1 MKFDIVTIFP
11 DFFESVFSFG
21 VISRAVENK
30 AVEINVHDLRTYS
43 PSKHGKT
50 DDTPYGGGSG
60 MLMTPGPIGNAISS
74 IREKGLRST
83 VILTTPKGEEF
94 NDRKAQELC
103 DFEQLIILC
112 GRYEGVDDRVNEL
125 HVDMKISTGKYINSG
140 GEYACSLI
148 VDAVSRYLPGVLG
161 NTESLASESLKDG
174 LLEYP
179 QYTKPRT
186 YRGKKVPE
194 VLISGDHEKIRKW
207 RRRES
212 IKSTFIQNPSF
223 LDDAQLSKD
232 EDAFLKEL
240 KAESPPGFRVY
251 IALVHY
257 PAYNSRLEVVS
268 TAFKSID
275 AHDISRDATT
285 YGVRKFYLINPV
297 EEQRRLAGRL
307 VDHWIE
313 GEGKNFNETK
323 SKAFGII
330 SIISTIEEAIG
341 QIEEI
346 EGKKPKIV
354 VTDARFSDDMM
365 GYRTLRERI
374 FENEDPFL
382 ILFGTGSGLTLETI
396 KAADYVLRPI
406 SGYSEFN
413 HLSVRSAAAI
423 VLDRLLSCGA

>member
-11 DFFESVFSFG
+11 GFFDSVFSFG
-21 VISRAVENK
+21 VISRAAENG
-30 AVEINVHDLRTYS
+30 ALEINVHDLRSYS
-43 PSKHGKT
+43 GEKHGKT

-60 MLMTPGPIGNAISS
+60 MLMTPEPIGNAVGR
-74 IREKGLRST
+74 IREEGLRSA

-94 NDRKAQELC
+94 DDRKARELSG
-103 DFEQLIILC
+103 FEQLIIIC
-112 GRYEGVDDRVNEL
+112 GRYEGVDDRVGEL

-161 NTESLASESLKDG
+161 NAESLASESLTNG

-186 YRGKKVPE
+186 YGGKKVPD
-194 VLISGDHEKIRKW
+194 VLLSGDHGKIRKW

-212 IKSTFIQNPSF
+212 IKSTFIQNPAC
-223 LDDAQLSKD
+223 LDDARLSGE

-240 KAESPPGFRVY
+240 KTGASPDFRVY

-257 PAYNSRLEVVS
+257 PAYNSRLEVVP
-268 TAFKSID
+268 TAFKSMD

-285 YGVRKFYLINPV
+285 YGVRKFYLVNPV

-307 VDHWIE
+307 VDHWVE

-330 SIISTIEEAIG
+330 SIMSTIEEAVG

-354 VTDARFSDDMM
+354 ATDARFSDDMT
-365 GYRTLRERI
+365 GYRALREKI
-374 FENEDPFL
+374 FENTEPFL
-382 ILFGTGSGLTLETI
+382 ILFGTGWGLTLETV
-396 KAADYVLRPI
+396 KAADYVLKPI
-406 SGYSEFN
+406 SGYTGFN

>member
-11 DFFESVFSFG
+11 GFFDSVFSFG
-21 VISRAVENK
+21 VISRAVENN

-43 PSKHGKT
+43 AEKHGKT

-60 MLMTPGPIGNAISS
+60 MLMTPGPIGNAIGR
-74 IREKGLRST
+74 IREKGLRSA

-94 NDRKAQELC
+94 DDRKAQELC
-103 DFEQLIILC
+103 GFEQLIILC
-112 GRYEGVDDRVNEL
+112 GRYEGVDDRVSEL
-125 HVDMKISTGKYINSG
+125 YVDMKISTGKYINSG

-161 NTESLASESLKDG
+161 NTESLSSESLTNG

-194 VLISGDHEKIRKW
+194 LLLSGDHEKIRKW
-207 RRRES
+207 RRQES
-212 IKSTFIQNPSF
+212 IKSTFIHNPAS
-223 LDDAQLSKD
+223 LDDAQLSKE

-240 KAESPPGFRVY
+240 KVGNSPDFRVY

-257 PAYNSRLEVVS
+257 PAYNNRLEVIS

-285 YGVRKFYLINPV
+285 YGVKKFYLINPV

-313 GEGKNFNETK
+313 GEGRSFNETK

-330 SIISTIEEAIG
+330 TIMSTIEEAVE

-354 VTDARFSDDMM
+354 VTDARFSDDMI
-365 GYRTLRERI
+365 GYRVLREKI
-374 FENEDPFL
+374 FENTEPFL
-382 ILFGTGSGLTLETI
+382 ILFGTGWGLTLETI
-396 KAADYVLRPI
+396 KAADYVLKPI

>member
-11 DFFESVFSFG
+11 GFFDSVFSFG
-21 VISRAVENK
+21 VISRAAENG
-30 AVEINVHDLRTYS
+30 VLEINVHDLRSYS
-43 PSKHGKT
+43 GEKHGKT

-60 MLMTPGPIGNAISS
+60 MLMTPEPIGNAVGR
-74 IREKGLRST
+74 IRERGLRSA

-94 NDRKAQELC
+94 DDRKARELSG
-103 DFEQLIILC
+103 FEQLIIIC
-112 GRYEGVDDRVNEL
+112 GRYEGVDDRVGEL

-161 NTESLASESLKDG
+161 NTESLASESLTNG

-186 YRGKKVPE
+186 YGGKKVPD
-194 VLISGDHEKIRKW
+194 VLLSGDHEKIRKW

-212 IKSTFIQNPSF
+212 IKSTFIQNPAC
-223 LDDAQLSKD
+223 LDDARLSGE
-232 EDAFLKEL
+232 EDAFLKDL
-240 KAESPPGFRVY
+240 KTGASPDFRVY

-257 PAYNSRLEVVS
+257 PAYNSRLEVVP
-268 TAFKSID
+268 TAFKSMD

-285 YGVRKFYLINPV
+285 YGVRKFYLVNPV

-330 SIISTIEEAIG
+330 SIMSTVEEAVG

-354 VTDARFSDDMM
+354 ATDARFSDDMT
-365 GYRTLRERI
+365 GYRALREKI
-374 FENEDPFL
+374 FENTEPFL
-382 ILFGTGSGLTLETI
+382 ILFGTGWGLTLETV
-396 KAADYVLRPI
+396 KAADYVLKPI
-406 SGYSEFN
+406 SGYTGFN

>member
-30 AVEINVHDLRTYS
+30 TVKINVHDLRTYS
-43 PSKHGKT
+43 PAKHGKT

-60 MLMTPGPIGNAISS
+60 MLMTPGPIGKAINS
-74 IREKGLRST
+74 IREKGLRSA

-94 NDRKAQELC
+94 SDRKAQELC
-103 DFEQLIILC
+103 GFEQLIILC

-125 HVDMKISTGKYINSG
+125 YVDMKISTGKYINSG

-212 IKSTFIQNPSF
+212 IKSTFIQNPAS

-240 KAESPPGFRVY
+240 KTESSPGFKVY

-323 SKAFGII
+323 SRAFGIV
-330 SIISTIEEAIG
+330 SILSTIEEAIG

-354 VTDARFSDDMM
+354 ATDARFSDDMT
-365 GYRTLRERI
+365 GYRTLREKI
-374 FENEDPFL
+374 FENEEPFL

>member
-11 DFFESVFSFG
+11 GFFDSVFSFG
-21 VISRAVENK
+21 VISRAAENG
-30 AVEINVHDLRTYS
+30 ALEINVHDLRSYS
-43 PSKHGKT
+43 GEKHGKT

-60 MLMTPGPIGNAISS
+60 MLMTPEPIGNAVGR
-74 IREKGLRST
+74 IRERGLRSA

-94 NDRKAQELC
+94 DDRKARELSG
-103 DFEQLIILC
+103 FEQLIIIC
-112 GRYEGVDDRVNEL
+112 GRYEGVDDRVSEL

-161 NTESLASESLKDG
+161 NAESLASESLTNG

-186 YRGKKVPE
+186 YGGKKVPD
-194 VLISGDHEKIRKW
+194 VLLSGDHEKIRKW

-212 IKSTFIQNPSF
+212 IKSTFIQNPAC
-223 LDDAQLSKD
+223 LDDARLSGE

-240 KAESPPGFRVY
+240 KTGASPDFRVY

-257 PAYNSRLEVVS
+257 PAYNSRLEVVP
-268 TAFKSID
+268 TAFKSMD

-285 YGVRKFYLINPV
+285 YGVRKFYLVNPV

-330 SIISTIEEAIG
+330 SIMSTVEEAVG

-354 VTDARFSDDMM
+354 ATDARFSDDMT
-365 GYRTLRERI
+365 GYRALREKI
-374 FENEDPFL
+374 FENTEPFL
-382 ILFGTGSGLTLETI
+382 ILFGTGWGLTLETV
-396 KAADYVLRPI
+396 KAADYVLKPI
-406 SGYSEFN
+406 SGYTGFN

>member
-30 AVEINVHDLRTYS
+30 TVEINVHDLRTYS
-43 PSKHGKT
+43 PAKHGKT

-60 MLMTPGPIGNAISS
+60 MLMTPGPIGNAINS
-74 IREKGLRST
+74 IREKGLRSA

-103 DFEQLIILC
+103 GFEQLIILC
-112 GRYEGVDDRVNEL
+112 GRYEGIDDRVNEL
-125 HVDMKISTGKYINSG
+125 YVDMKISTGKYINSG
-140 GEYACSLI
+140 GEYACSLV

-212 IKSTFIQNPSF
+212 IKSTFIQNPSS

-240 KAESPPGFRVY
+240 KTESPPGFKVY

-307 VDHWIE
+307 VDHWVE

-341 QIEEI
+341 QIEKI

-354 VTDARFSDDMM
+354 ATDARFSDDMT
-365 GYRTLRERI
+365 GYRTLREKI
-374 FENEDPFL
+374 FENEEPFL

>member
-11 DFFESVFSFG
+11 GFFDSVFSFG
-21 VISRAVENK
+21 VISRAVESK

-43 PSKHGKT
+43 ADKHGKT

-60 MLMTPGPIGNAISS
+60 MLMTPEPIGNAIGS
-74 IREKGLRST
+74 IREKGLRSA

-94 NDRKAQELC
+94 DDRKAQELC
-103 DFEQLIILC
+103 GFEQLIILC
-112 GRYEGVDDRVNEL
+112 GRYEGVDDRVSEL
-125 HVDMKISTGKYINSG
+125 YVDMKISTGKYINSG

-161 NTESLASESLKDG
+161 NTESLASESLTNG
-174 LLEYP
+174 LLQYP

-186 YRGKKVPE
+186 YKGKKVPE
-194 VLISGDHEKIRKW
+194 LLLSGDHEKIRKW
-207 RRRES
+207 RRQES
-212 IKSTFIQNPSF
+212 IKSTFTHNPAS
-223 LDDAQLSKD
+223 LDDAQLSKE

-240 KAESPPGFRVY
+240 KTGNSPDFRVY

-285 YGVRKFYLINPV
+285 YGVKKFYLINPV
-297 EEQRRLAGRL
+297 EEQRHLAGRL

-313 GEGKNFNETK
+313 GEGRNFNETK

-330 SIISTIEEAIG
+330 SIMSTIEEAVE

-354 VTDARFSDDMM
+354 VTDARFSDDMT
-365 GYRTLRERI
+365 GYRALREKI
-374 FENEDPFL
+374 FENTEPFL
-382 ILFGTGSGLTLETI
+382 ILFGTGWGLTLETI
-396 KAADYVLRPI
+396 KAADYVLKPI

-413 HLSVRSAAAI
+413 HLSVRSAAAV

>member
-11 DFFESVFSFG
+11 GFFDSVFSSG
-21 VISRAVENK
+21 VISRAVEK
-30 AVEINVHDLRTYS
+30 KTVEINVHDLRAYS
-43 PSKHGKT
+43 AEKHGKT

-60 MLMTPGPIGNAISS
+60 MLMTPEPIGNAIGR
-74 IREKGLRST
+74 IREKGLRSA

-94 NDRKAQELC
+94 DDRKAQELC
-103 DFEQLIILC
+103 GFEQLIILC
-112 GRYEGVDDRVNEL
+112 GRYEGVDDRVSEL
-125 HVDMKISTGKYINSG
+125 YVDMKISTGKYINSG

-161 NTESLASESLKDG
+161 NTESLASESLTNG

-186 YRGKKVPE
+186 YKGKKVPE
-194 VLISGDHEKIRKW
+194 VLLSGDHEKIRRW

-212 IKSTFIQNPSF
+212 IKSTFMQNPAC
-223 LDDAQLSKD
+223 LDDAQISEE
-232 EDAFLKEL
+232 EDAFLKKL
-240 KAESPPGFRVY
+240 KAEDSPGFRVY

-285 YGVRKFYLINPV
+285 YGVKKFYLINPV

-313 GEGKNFNETK
+313 GEGRNFNETK

-330 SIISTIEEAIG
+330 TIMSTIEEAVE
-341 QIEEI
+341 QIEKI
-346 EGKKPKIV
+346 EGEKPKIV
-354 VTDARFSDDMM
+354 VTDARFSDDMT
-365 GYRTLRERI
+365 GYRALRERI
-374 FENEDPFL
+374 FENTEPFL
-382 ILFGTGSGLTLETI
+382 ILFGTGWGLTLETI
-396 KAADYVLRPI
+396 KAADYVLKPI
-406 SGYSEFN
+406 NGYSEFN

>member
-11 DFFESVFSFG
+11 GFFDSVFSFG

-43 PSKHGKT
+43 AEKHGKT

-60 MLMTPGPIGNAISS
+60 MLMTPGPIGDAIGR
-74 IREKGLRST
+74 IRKKGLRSA

-94 NDRKAQELC
+94 DDRKAQELC
-103 DFEQLIILC
+103 GFEQLIILC
-112 GRYEGVDDRVNEL
+112 GRYEGVDDRVSEL
-125 HVDMKISTGKYINSG
+125 YVDMKISTGKYINSG

-161 NTESLASESLKDG
+161 NTESLSSESLTNG

-194 VLISGDHEKIRKW
+194 LLLSGDHEKIRKW
-207 RRRES
+207 RRQES
-212 IKSTFIQNPSF
+212 IKSTFTHNPAS
-223 LDDAQLSKD
+223 LDDAQLSKE

-240 KAESPPGFRVY
+240 KVGNSPDFRVY

-257 PAYNSRLEVVS
+257 PAYNNRLEVVS

-285 YGVRKFYLINPV
+285 YGVKKFYLINPV

-313 GEGKNFNETK
+313 GEGRNFNETK

-330 SIISTIEEAIG
+330 TIMNTIEETVE

-346 EGKKPKIV
+346 EGEKPKIV
-354 VTDARFSDDMM
+354 VTDARFSDDMT
-365 GYRTLRERI
+365 GYRVLREKI
-374 FENEDPFL
+374 FENTEPFL
-382 ILFGTGSGLTLETI
+382 ILFGTGWGLTLETI
-396 KAADYVLRPI
+396 KAADYVLKPI

>member
-11 DFFESVFSFG
+11 GFFDTTLSFG
-21 VISRAVENK
+21 VISRAIENK
-30 AVEINVHDLRTYS
+30 TVEINVHNLRDYS
-43 PSKHGKT
+43 PAKHGKT

-74 IREKGLRST
+74 IREEGLRSA

-94 NDRKAQELC
+94 DDRKAQELC
-103 DFEQLIILC
+103 GFEQLIILC
-112 GRYEGVDDRVNEL
+112 GRYEGIDDRVNEL
-125 HVDMKISTGKYINSG
+125 YVDMKISTGKYINSG

-148 VDAVSRYLPGVLG
+148 VDAISRYLPGVLG
-161 NTESLASESLKDG
+161 NTESLDSESLKNG

-186 YRGKKVPE
+186 YRGNKVPE
-194 VLISGDHEKIRKW
+194 VLLSGDHEKIRKW
-207 RRRES
+207 RRQES
-212 IKSTFIQNPSF
+212 IKSTFIQKPAS
-223 LDDAQLSKD
+223 LDDAQLSKE
-232 EDAFLKEL
+232 EDLFLKEL
-240 KAESPPGFRVY
+240 KTETPQGFKVY

-257 PAYNSRLEVVS
+257 PAYNSRLEVVP

-285 YGVRKFYLINPV
+285 YGVRKFYMVNPV
-297 EEQRRLAGRL
+297 EEQRRLAGKL

-323 SKAFGII
+323 SRAFGII
-330 SIISTIEEAIG
+330 SIISTIEEAVG

-346 EGKKPKIV
+346 EGKKPKV
-354 VTDARFSDDMM
+354 VATDARFSDDAT
-365 GYRTLRERI
+365 GYRVLREEI
-374 FENEDPFL
+374 FKNEEPFL

-396 KAADYVLRPI
+396 DAADYVLKPI

>member
-21 VISRAVENK
+21 VISRAIENK
-30 AVEINVHDLRTYS
+30 TVEINVHDLRTYS
-43 PSKHGKT
+43 PAKHGKT

-60 MLMTPGPIGNAISS
+60 MLMTPGPIGNAIDS
-74 IREKGLRST
+74 IREKGLRSA

-103 DFEQLIILC
+103 GFEQLIILC

-125 HVDMKISTGKYINSG
+125 YVDMKISTGKYINSG

-212 IKSTFIQNPSF
+212 IKSTFIQNPVSF
-223 LDDAQLSKD
+223 DDAQLSKD

-240 KAESPPGFRVY
+240 KAESSTGFKVY

-257 PAYNSRLEVVS
+257 PVYNSHLEVVS

-323 SKAFGII
+323 SKAFGVI

-354 VTDARFSDDMM
+354 ATDARFSDDMT
-365 GYRTLRERI
+365 GYRTLREKI
-374 FENEDPFL
+374 FENEEPFL

-396 KAADYVLRPI
+396 KTADYVLRPI

>member
-30 AVEINVHDLRTYS
+30 TVEINVHDLRTYS
-43 PSKHGKT
+43 PAKHGKT

-60 MLMTPGPIGNAISS
+60 MLMTPGPIGNAINS
-74 IREKGLRST
+74 IREEGLRSA

-125 HVDMKISTGKYINSG
+125 YVDMKISTGKYINSG

-186 YRGKKVPE
+186 YRGKRVPE

-212 IKSTFIQNPSF
+212 IKSTFIQNPAS

-240 KAESPPGFRVY
+240 KAESATGFKVY

-257 PAYNSRLEVVS
+257 PVYNSRLEVVS

-285 YGVRKFYLINPV
+285 YGVKKFYLINPV
-297 EEQRRLAGRL
+297 EEQCRLAGRL

-354 VTDARFSDDMM
+354 ATDARFSDDMT
-365 GYRTLRERI
+365 GYRTLREKI
-374 FENEDPFL
+374 FENEEPFL
-382 ILFGTGSGLTLETI
+382 ILFGTGSGLTFETI

-423 VLDRLLSCGA
+423 VLDRLLACGA

>member
-11 DFFESVFSFG
+11 GFFDSVFSFG
-21 VISRAVENK
+21 VISRAVESK
-30 AVEINVHDLRTYS
+30 ALEINVHDLRTYS
-43 PSKHGKT
+43 ADKHGKT

-60 MLMTPGPIGNAISS
+60 MLMTPGPIGNAIGR
-74 IREKGLRST
+74 IREKGVRSA

-94 NDRKAQELC
+94 DDRKAQELC
-103 DFEQLIILC
+103 GFEQLIILC
-112 GRYEGVDDRVNEL
+112 GRYEGVDDRVSEL
-125 HVDMKISTGKYINSG
+125 YVDMKISTGKYINSG

-161 NTESLASESLKDG
+161 NTESLASESLTNG
-174 LLEYP
+174 LLQYP

-186 YRGKKVPE
+186 YKGKKVPE
-194 VLISGDHEKIRKW
+194 LLLSGDHEKIRKW
-207 RRRES
+207 RRQES
-212 IKSTFIQNPSF
+212 IKSTFIHNPDS
-223 LDDAQLSKD
+223 LDDARLSKE

-240 KAESPPGFRVY
+240 KTGDSPGFRVY
-251 IALVHY
+251 VALVHY

-285 YGVRKFYLINPV
+285 YGVKKLYLVNPV

-307 VDHWIE
+307 VDHWTE
-313 GEGKNFNETK
+313 GEGRNFNETK

-330 SIISTIEEAIG
+330 SIMSTVEEAVG

-346 EGKKPKIV
+346 EGEKPKIV
-354 VTDARFSDDMM
+354 VTDARFSDDMT
-365 GYRTLRERI
+365 GYRTLREKI
-374 FENEDPFL
+374 FENTEPFL
-382 ILFGTGSGLTLETI
+382 ILFGTGWGLTLETI
-396 KAADYVLRPI
+396 KAADYVLKPI

-413 HLSVRSAAAI
+413 HLSVRSAAAV

>member
-30 AVEINVHDLRTYS
+30 TVEINVHDLRTYS
-43 PSKHGKT
+43 PAKHGKT

-60 MLMTPGPIGNAISS
+60 MLMTPGPIGTAINS
-74 IREKGLRST
+74 IREKGLRSA

-94 NDRKAQELC
+94 NDRKVQELC
-103 DFEQLIILC
+103 GFEQLIILC

-125 HVDMKISTGKYINSG
+125 YVDMKISTGKYINSG

-212 IKSTFIQNPSF
+212 IKSTFIQNPAS

-240 KAESPPGFRVY
+240 KAESAAGFKVY
-251 IALVHY
+251 IALVHH
-257 PAYNSRLEVVS
+257 PVYNSRLEVVS

-330 SIISTIEEAIG
+330 SVISTIEEAVG

-346 EGKKPKIV
+346 EGEKPKIV
-354 VTDARFSDDMM
+354 ATDARLSDDMT
-365 GYRTLRERI
+365 GYRTLREKI
-374 FENEDPFL
+374 FENEEPFL

>member
-11 DFFESVFSFG
+11 GFFDSVFSFG
-21 VISRAVENK
+21 VISRAVENEV
-30 AVEINVHDLRTYS
+30 VEIKIHDLRSYS
-43 PSKHGKT
+43 GEKHGKT

-60 MLMTPGPIGNAISS
+60 MLMTPGPIGNAVGR
-74 IREKGLRST
+74 IREKGLRSA

-94 NDRKAQELC
+94 DDRKARELC
-103 DFEQLIILC
+103 GFEQLIILC
-112 GRYEGVDDRVNEL
+112 GRYEGTDDRVSEL
-125 HVDMKISTGKYINSG
+125 YVDMKISTGKYINSG

-161 NTESLASESLKDG
+161 NTESLASESLTNG

-186 YRGKKVPE
+186 YGGRKVPD
-194 VLISGDHEKIRKW
+194 VLLSGDHEKIRKW

-212 IKSTFIQNPSF
+212 IKSTFMHNPAC
-223 LDDAQLSKD
+223 LDDAQLSKE

-240 KAESPPGFRVY
+240 KAGSSPDFRVY

-257 PAYNSRLEVVS
+257 PAYNSRLEVVP
-268 TAFKSID
+268 TAFKSMD

-285 YGVRKFYLINPV
+285 YGVRKFYLVNPV
-297 EEQRRLAGRL
+297 DEQRRLAGRL
-307 VDHWIE
+307 VDHWVE
-313 GEGKNFNETK
+313 GEGRNFNETK
-323 SKAFGII
+323 SRAFGII
-330 SIISTIEEAIG
+330 SIMGTVEEVVK

-354 VTDARFSDDMM
+354 ATDARFSDDMT
-365 GYRTLRERI
+365 GYRGLREKI
-374 FENEDPFL
+374 FENTEPFL
-382 ILFGTGSGLTLETI
+382 ILFGTGWGLTLETV
-396 KAADYVLRPI
+396 KAADYVLKPI
-406 SGYSEFN
+406 SGYTGFN

>member
-11 DFFESVFSFG
+11 DFFDSIFSFG

-30 AVEINVHDLRTYS
+30 TVEINVHDLRSYS
-43 PSKHGKT
+43 GAKHGKT

-60 MLMTPGPIGNAISS
+60 MLMTPEPIGTAIGR
-74 IREKGLRST
+74 IREKGLRSA

-94 NDRKAQELC
+94 DDRKAQELC
-103 DFEQLIILC
+103 GFEQLIILC

-125 HVDMKISTGKYINSG
+125 YVDMKISTGKYINSG

-161 NTESLASESLKDG
+161 NTESLASESLKNG

-186 YRGKKVPE
+186 YGGKKVPE
-194 VLISGDHEKIRKW
+194 VLLSGDHGEIRKW

-212 IKSTFIQNPSF
+212 IKSTFIQNPAF
-223 LDDAQLSKD
+223 LDDAQLSGE
-232 EDAFLKEL
+232 EDDFLKEL
-240 KAESPPGFRVY
+240 KAENPPGFKVY

-275 AHDISRDATT
+275 AHDVSRDATT
-285 YGVRKFYLINPV
+285 YGVRKLYLINPV

-307 VDHWIE
+307 VDHWTE
-313 GEGKNFNETK
+313 GAGKKFNETK

-330 SIISTIEEAIG
+330 SIMSTIEETVG
-341 QIEEI
+341 HIEKI
-346 EGKKPKIV
+346 EGKKPKMV
-354 VTDARFSDDMM
+354 VTDARFSNDMT
-365 GYRTLRERI
+365 GYRVLREKI
-374 FENEDPFL
+374 FENTDPFL
-382 ILFGTGSGLTLETI
+382 ILFGTGSGLTRETI
-396 KAADYVLRPI
+396 EVADYVLKPI
-406 SGYSEFN
+406 SGYTGFN

>member
-11 DFFESVFSFG
+11 GFFDSVFSFG
-21 VISRAVENK
+21 VISRAAESK
-30 AVEINVHDLRTYS
+30 AVEINIHDLRTYS
-43 PSKHGKT
+43 AEKHGKT

-60 MLMTPGPIGNAISS
+60 MLMTPGPIGNAIGS
-74 IREKGLRST
+74 IREKGLRSA

-94 NDRKAQELC
+94 DDRKAQELC
-103 DFEQLIILC
+103 GFEQLIILC
-112 GRYEGVDDRVNEL
+112 GRYEGVDDRVSEL
-125 HVDMKISTGKYINSG
+125 YVDMKISTGKYINSG

-161 NTESLASESLKDG
+161 NTESLSSESLTNG

-194 VLISGDHEKIRKW
+194 LLLSGDHEKIRKW
-207 RRRES
+207 RRQES
-212 IKSTFIQNPSF
+212 IKSTFIHNPAS
-223 LDDAQLSKD
+223 LDDAQLSKE

-240 KAESPPGFRVY
+240 KVGNSPDFRVY

-257 PAYNSRLEVVS
+257 PAYNNRLEVVS

-285 YGVRKFYLINPV
+285 YGVKKFYLINPV
-297 EEQRRLAGRL
+297 KEQRRLAGRL

-313 GEGKNFNETK
+313 GEGRNFNETK

-330 SIISTIEEAIG
+330 TIMSTIEEAVE

-346 EGKKPKIV
+346 EGKRPKIV
-354 VTDARFSDDMM
+354 VTDARFSDDMT
-365 GYRTLRERI
+365 GYRVLREKI
-374 FENEDPFL
+374 FENTEPFL
-382 ILFGTGSGLTLETI
+382 ILFGTGWGLTLETI
-396 KAADYVLRPI
+396 KAADYVLKPI

>member
-30 AVEINVHDLRTYS
+30 TVDINVHDLRTYS
-43 PSKHGKT
+43 TAKHGKT

-60 MLMTPGPIGNAISS
+60 MLMTPGPIGNAING
-74 IREKGLRST
+74 IREKGLRSA

-103 DFEQLIILC
+103 GFEQLIILC

-125 HVDMKISTGKYINSG
+125 YVDMKISTGKYINSG

-174 LLEYP
+174 LVEYP

-194 VLISGDHEKIRKW
+194 VLVSGDHEKIRKW

-212 IKSTFIQNPSF
+212 IKSTFIQNPAS

-240 KAESPPGFRVY
+240 KAESAAGFKVY
-251 IALVHY
+251 IALVHH
-257 PAYNSRLEVVS
+257 PVYNSRLEVVS

-275 AHDISRDATT
+275 AHDISRDATA

-323 SKAFGII
+323 SKAFGIV

-341 QIEEI
+341 QIEEV

-354 VTDARFSDDMM
+354 ATDARFSDDMT
-365 GYRTLRERI
+365 GYRTLREKI
-374 FENEDPFL
+374 FENEESFL

-406 SGYSEFN
+406 SGYSQFN

>member
-11 DFFESVFSFG
+11 GFFDSVFSFG

-43 PSKHGKT
+43 AEKHGKT

-60 MLMTPGPIGNAISS
+60 MLMTPEPIGNAIGR
-74 IREKGLRST
+74 IKENGLRSA

-94 NDRKAQELC
+94 DDRKAQELC
-103 DFEQLIILC
+103 GFEQLIILC
-112 GRYEGVDDRVNEL
+112 GRYEGVDDRVSEL
-125 HVDMKISTGKYINSG
+125 YVDMKISTGKYINSG

-161 NTESLASESLKDG
+161 NTESLASESLTNG

-186 YRGKKVPE
+186 YKGKKVPE
-194 VLISGDHEKIRKW
+194 LLLSGDHEEIRKW
-207 RRRES
+207 RRQES
-212 IKSTFIQNPSF
+212 IKSTFIHNPAS
-223 LDDAQLSKD
+223 LDDAQLSKE

-240 KAESPPGFRVY
+240 KTGSSPDFRVY

-285 YGVRKFYLINPV
+285 YGVKEFYLINPV

-307 VDHWIE
+307 VDHWTE
-313 GEGKNFNETK
+313 GEGRNFNETK
-323 SKAFGII
+323 SEAFGII
-330 SIISTIEEAIG
+330 SIMSTIEEAVE

-346 EGKKPKIV
+346 EGRKPKIV
-354 VTDARFSDDMM
+354 VTDARFSDDMT
-365 GYRTLRERI
+365 GYRALREKI
-374 FENEDPFL
+374 FENTEPFL
-382 ILFGTGSGLTLETI
+382 ILFGTGWGLTLETI
-396 KAADYVLRPI
+396 KAADYVLKPI

>member
-11 DFFESVFSFG
+11 GFFDSVFSFG
-21 VISRAVENK
+21 VISRAVESK
-30 AVEINVHDLRTYS
+30 ALEINVHDLRTYS
-43 PSKHGKT
+43 ADKHGKT

-60 MLMTPGPIGNAISS
+60 MLMTPGPIGNAIGR
-74 IREKGLRST
+74 IREKGLRSA

-94 NDRKAQELC
+94 DDRKAQELC
-103 DFEQLIILC
+103 GFEQLIILC
-112 GRYEGVDDRVNEL
+112 GRYEGVDDRVSEL
-125 HVDMKISTGKYINSG
+125 YVDMKISTGKYINSG

-161 NTESLASESLKDG
+161 NTESLASESLTNG
-174 LLEYP
+174 LLQYP

-186 YRGKKVPE
+186 YKGKKVPE
-194 VLISGDHEKIRKW
+194 LLLSGDHEKIRKW
-207 RRRES
+207 RRQES
-212 IKSTFIQNPSF
+212 IKSTFIHNPAS
-223 LDDAQLSKD
+223 LDDAQLSKE

-240 KAESPPGFRVY
+240 KTGDSPGFRVY

-285 YGVRKFYLINPV
+285 YGVKKFYLINPV

-307 VDHWIE
+307 VDHWTE
-313 GEGKNFNETK
+313 GEGRNFNETK

-330 SIISTIEEAIG
+330 SIMSTIEEAVG

-346 EGKKPKIV
+346 EGEKPKIV
-354 VTDARFSDDMM
+354 VTDARFSDDMT
-365 GYRTLRERI
+365 GYRALREKI
-374 FENEDPFL
+374 FENTEPFL
-382 ILFGTGSGLTLETI
+382 ILFGTGWGLTLETI
-396 KAADYVLRPI
+396 KAADYVLKPI

-413 HLSVRSAAAI
+413 HLSVRSATAV

>member
-11 DFFESVFSFG
+11 GFFDSVFSFG

-43 PSKHGKT
+43 AEKHGKT

-60 MLMTPGPIGNAISS
+60 MLMTPGPIGNAIGR
-74 IREKGLRST
+74 IREKGLRSA

-94 NDRKAQELC
+94 DDRKAQELC
-103 DFEQLIILC
+103 GFEQLIILC
-112 GRYEGVDDRVNEL
+112 GRYEGVDDRVSEL
-125 HVDMKISTGKYINSG
+125 YVDMKISTGKYINSG

-161 NTESLASESLKDG
+161 NTESLSSESLTNG

-194 VLISGDHEKIRKW
+194 LLLSGDHEKIRKW
-207 RRRES
+207 RRQES
-212 IKSTFIQNPSF
+212 IKSTFIHNPAS
-223 LDDAQLSKD
+223 LDDAQLSKE

-240 KAESPPGFRVY
+240 KVGNSPDFRVY

-257 PAYNSRLEVVS
+257 PAYNNRLEVVS

-285 YGVRKFYLINPV
+285 YGVKKFYLINPV

-313 GEGKNFNETK
+313 GEGRSFNETK

-330 SIISTIEEAIG
+330 TIMSTIEEAVE

-354 VTDARFSDDMM
+354 VTDARFSDDMT
-365 GYRTLRERI
+365 GYRVLREKI
-374 FENEDPFL
+374 FENTEPFL
-382 ILFGTGSGLTLETI
+382 ILFGTGWGLTLETI
-396 KAADYVLRPI
+396 KAADYVLKPI

>member
-11 DFFESVFSFG
+11 GFFDSVFSFG
-21 VISRAVENK
+21 VISRAVESK

-43 PSKHGKT
+43 ADKHGKT

-60 MLMTPGPIGNAISS
+60 MLMTPEPIGNAIGS
-74 IREKGLRST
+74 IREKGLRSA

-94 NDRKAQELC
+94 DDRKAQELC
-103 DFEQLIILC
+103 GFEQLIILC
-112 GRYEGVDDRVNEL
+112 GRYEGVDDRVSEL
-125 HVDMKISTGKYINSG
+125 YVDMKISTGKYINSG

-161 NTESLASESLKDG
+161 NTESLASESLTNG
-174 LLEYP
+174 LLQYP

-186 YRGKKVPE
+186 YKGKKVPE
-194 VLISGDHEKIRKW
+194 LLLSGDHEKIRKW
-207 RRRES
+207 RRQES
-212 IKSTFIQNPSF
+212 IKSTFTHNPAS
-223 LDDAQLSKD
+223 LDDAQLSKE

-240 KAESPPGFRVY
+240 KTGNSPDFRVY

-285 YGVRKFYLINPV
+285 YGVKKFYLINPV
-297 EEQRRLAGRL
+297 EEQRHLAGRL

-313 GEGKNFNETK
+313 GEGRNFNETK

-330 SIISTIEEAIG
+330 SIMSTIEEAVE

-354 VTDARFSDDMM
+354 VTDARFSDDMT
-365 GYRTLRERI
+365 GYRALREKI
-374 FENEDPFL
+374 FENTEPFL
-382 ILFGTGSGLTLETI
+382 ILFGTGWGLTLETI
-396 KAADYVLRPI
+396 KAADYVLKPI
-406 SGYSEFN
+406 SGYSGFN
-413 HLSVRSAAAI
+413 HLSVRSAAAV

>member
-11 DFFESVFSFG
+11 GFFDSAFSFG
-21 VISRAVENK
+21 VISRAVESK

-43 PSKHGKT
+43 AEKHGKT

-60 MLMTPGPIGNAISS
+60 MLMTPEPIGNAIAR
-74 IREKGLRST
+74 IREKGLCSA
-83 VILTTPKGEEF
+83 VILTTPKGDEF
-94 NDRKAQELC
+94 DDRKAQELC
-103 DFEQLIILC
+103 GFEQLIILC
-112 GRYEGVDDRVNEL
+112 GRYEGVDDRVSEL
-125 HVDMKISTGKYINSG
+125 YVDMEISTGKYINSG

-161 NTESLASESLKDG
+161 NTESLASESLTNG

-186 YRGKKVPE
+186 YKGKKVPD
-194 VLISGDHEKIRKW
+194 VLLSGDHEKIRKW
-207 RRRES
+207 RRQES
-212 IKSTFIQNPSF
+212 IKSTFIHNPAC
-223 LDDAQLSKD
+223 LDDAQLSEE
-232 EDAFLKEL
+232 EDSFLKEL
-240 KAESPPGFRVY
+240 KAGDSPGFRVY

-285 YGVRKFYLINPV
+285 YGVKKFYLINPV

-313 GEGKNFNETK
+313 GEGRNFNKTK

-330 SIISTIEEAIG
+330 RIMSTIEETIE

-346 EGKKPKIV
+346 EGERPKIV
-354 VTDARFSDDMM
+354 VTDARFSDDMT
-365 GYRTLRERI
+365 GYRALREKI
-374 FENEDPFL
+374 FENTEPFL
-382 ILFGTGSGLTLETI
+382 ILFGTGWGLTLETI
-396 KAADYVLRPI
+396 KAADYVLKPV

-413 HLSVRSAAAI
+413 HLSVRSAAAV

>member
-30 AVEINVHDLRTYS
+30 TVEINVHDLRTYS
-43 PSKHGKT
+43 PAKHGKT

-60 MLMTPGPIGNAISS
+60 MLMTPGPIGNAINS
-74 IREKGLRST
+74 IREKALRSA

-103 DFEQLIILC
+103 GFEQLIILC
-112 GRYEGVDDRVNEL
+112 GRYEGVDDRINEL
-125 HVDMKISTGKYINSG
+125 YVDMKISTGKYINSG

-212 IKSTFIQNPSF
+212 IKSTFIQNPSS

-240 KAESPPGFRVY
+240 KAESATGFKVY
-251 IALVHY
+251 IALVHH
-257 PAYNSRLEVVS
+257 PVYNSRLEVVS

-285 YGVRKFYLINPV
+285 YGVRKFYLVNPV

-330 SIISTIEEAIG
+330 SIISTIGEAIG

-354 VTDARFSDDMM
+354 ATDARFSDDMT
-365 GYRTLRERI
+365 GYRTLREKI
-374 FENEDPFL
+374 FENEEPFL

>member
-11 DFFESVFSFG
+11 GFFDSAFSFG

-43 PSKHGKT
+43 AEKHGKT

-60 MLMTPGPIGNAISS
+60 MLMTPEPIGNAIAR
-74 IREKGLRST
+74 IREKGLRSA
-83 VILTTPKGEEF
+83 VILTTPKGDEF
-94 NDRKAQELC
+94 DDRKAQELC
-103 DFEQLIILC
+103 GFEQLIILC
-112 GRYEGVDDRVNEL
+112 GRYEGVDDRVSEL
-125 HVDMKISTGKYINSG
+125 YVDMKISTGKYINSG

-161 NTESLASESLKDG
+161 NTESLASESLTNG

-186 YRGKKVPE
+186 YKGKKVPD
-194 VLISGDHEKIRKW
+194 VLLSGDHEKIRKW
-207 RRRES
+207 RRQES
-212 IKSTFIQNPSF
+212 IKSTFIHNPAC
-223 LDDAQLSKD
+223 LDDAQLSEE
-232 EDAFLKEL
+232 EDSFLKEL
-240 KAESPPGFRVY
+240 KAGDSPGFRVY

-285 YGVRKFYLINPV
+285 YGVKKFYLINPV

-313 GEGKNFNETK
+313 GEGRNFNETK

-330 SIISTIEEAIG
+330 RIMSTIEETIE

-346 EGKKPKIV
+346 EGERPKIV
-354 VTDARFSDDMM
+354 VTDARFSDDMT
-365 GYRTLRERI
+365 GYRALREKI
-374 FENEDPFL
+374 FKDTEPFL
-382 ILFGTGSGLTLETI
+382 ILFGTGWGLTLETI
-396 KAADYVLRPI
+396 KAADYVLKPV

>member
-11 DFFESVFSFG
+11 GFFDSVFSFG
-21 VISRAVENK
+21 VISRAVENE

-43 PSKHGKT
+43 AEKHGKT

-60 MLMTPGPIGNAISS
+60 MLMTPEPIGNAIGR
-74 IREKGLRST
+74 IREKGLRSA

-94 NDRKAQELC
+94 DDRKAQELC
-103 DFEQLIILC
+103 GFEQLIILC
-112 GRYEGVDDRVNEL
+112 GRYEGVDDRVSEL
-125 HVDMKISTGKYINSG
+125 YVDMKISTGKYINSG

-161 NTESLASESLKDG
+161 NAESLASESLTNG

-186 YRGKKVPE
+186 YKGKNVPE
-194 VLISGDHEKIRKW
+194 LLLSGDHEEIRKW
-207 RRRES
+207 RRQES
-212 IKSTFIQNPSF
+212 IKSTFIHNPAS
-223 LDDAQLSKD
+223 LDDAQLSKE
-232 EDAFLKEL
+232 EDAFLKGL
-240 KAESPPGFRVY
+240 KTGNSPDFRVY

-257 PAYNSRLEVVS
+257 PAYNSRLEVVP

-285 YGVRKFYLINPV
+285 YGVKQFYLINPV

-307 VDHWIE
+307 VDHWIC
-313 GEGKNFNETK
+313 GEGRNFNETK

-330 SIISTIEEAIG
+330 SIMSTIEEAVE

-346 EGKKPKIV
+346 EGERPKIV
-354 VTDARFSDDMM
+354 VTDARFSDDMT
-365 GYRTLRERI
+365 GYRALRERI
-374 FENEDPFL
+374 FENTEPFL
-382 ILFGTGSGLTLETI
+382 ILFGTGWGLTLETI
-396 KAADYVLRPI
+396 KAADYVLKPI

>member
-30 AVEINVHDLRTYS
+30 TVEINVHDLRTYS
-43 PSKHGKT
+43 PAKHGKT

-60 MLMTPGPIGNAISS
+60 MLMTPGPIGNAIDS
-74 IREKGLRST
+74 IREKGLRSA

-103 DFEQLIILC
+103 GFEQLIILC
-112 GRYEGVDDRVNEL
+112 GRYEGVDDRVNDL
-125 HVDMKISTGKYINSG
+125 YVDMKISTGKYINSG

-212 IKSTFIQNPSF
+212 IKSTFVQNPAS
-223 LDDAQLSKD
+223 LDDAHLSKD

-240 KAESPPGFRVY
+240 KAESAAGFKVY

-257 PAYNSRLEVVS
+257 PVYNSRLEVVS

-297 EEQRRLAGRL
+297 EEQRRLAGML

-313 GEGKNFNETK
+313 GEGKSFNEIK
-323 SKAFGII
+323 SKAFGVI

-354 VTDARFSDDMM
+354 ATDARFSDDMT
-365 GYRTLRERI
+365 GYRTLREKI
-374 FENEDPFL
+374 FENEEPFL

-396 KAADYVLRPI
+396 KTADYVLRPI

>member
-30 AVEINVHDLRTYS
+30 TVEINVHDLRTYS
-43 PSKHGKT
+43 PAKHGKT

-60 MLMTPGPIGNAISS
+60 MLMTPGPIGNAINS
-74 IREKGLRST
+74 IREKGLRSA

-103 DFEQLIILC
+103 GFEQLIILC
-112 GRYEGVDDRVNEL
+112 GRYEGIDDRVNEL
-125 HVDMKISTGKYINSG
+125 YVDMKISTGKYINSG
-140 GEYACSLI
+140 GEYACSLV

-212 IKSTFIQNPSF
+212 IKSTFIQNPSS

-240 KAESPPGFRVY
+240 KTESPPGFKVY

-307 VDHWIE
+307 VDHWVE
-313 GEGKNFNETK
+313 GEGRNFNETK

-341 QIEEI
+341 QIEKI

-354 VTDARFSDDMM
+354 ATDARFSDDMT
-365 GYRTLRERI
+365 GYRTLREKI
-374 FENEDPFL
+374 FENEEPFL

>member
-11 DFFESVFSFG
+11 GFFDSVFSFG
-21 VISRAVENK
+21 VISRAAENK
-30 AVEINVHDLRTYS
+30 ALEINVHDLRSYS
-43 PSKHGKT
+43 GEKHGKT

-60 MLMTPGPIGNAISS
+60 MLMTPEPIGNAVGR
-74 IREKGLRST
+74 IRERGLRSA

-94 NDRKAQELC
+94 DDRKARELSG
-103 DFEQLIILC
+103 FEQLIIIC
-112 GRYEGVDDRVNEL
+112 GRYEGVDDRVGEL

-161 NTESLASESLKDG
+161 NAESLASESLTNG

-186 YRGKKVPE
+186 YGGKKVPD
-194 VLISGDHEKIRKW
+194 VLLSGDHGKIREW

-212 IKSTFIQNPSF
+212 IKSTFIQNPAC
-223 LDDAQLSKD
+223 LDDARLSRE

-240 KAESPPGFRVY
+240 KTGASPDFRVY

-257 PAYNSRLEVVS
+257 PAYNSRLEVVP
-268 TAFKSID
+268 TAFKSMD

-285 YGVRKFYLINPV
+285 YGVRKFYLVNPV

-330 SIISTIEEAIG
+330 SIMSTIEEAVG

-354 VTDARFSDDMM
+354 ATDARFSDDMT
-365 GYRTLRERI
+365 GYRALREKI
-374 FENEDPFL
+374 FENTEPFL
-382 ILFGTGSGLTLETI
+382 ILFGTGWGLTLETV
-396 KAADYVLRPI
+396 KAADYVLKPI
-406 SGYSEFN
+406 SGYTGFN

>member
-11 DFFESVFSFG
+11 GFFDSVFSFG
-21 VISRAVENK
+21 VISRAVESK
-30 AVEINVHDLRTYS
+30 ALEINVHDLRTYS
-43 PSKHGKT
+43 ADKHGKT

-60 MLMTPGPIGNAISS
+60 MLMTPGPIGNAIGR
-74 IREKGLRST
+74 IREKGLRSA

-94 NDRKAQELC
+94 DDRKAQELC
-103 DFEQLIILC
+103 GFEQLIILC
-112 GRYEGVDDRVNEL
+112 GRYEGVDDRVSEL
-125 HVDMKISTGKYINSG
+125 YVDMKISTGKYINSG

-161 NTESLASESLKDG
+161 NTESLASESLTNG
-174 LLEYP
+174 LLQYP

-186 YRGKKVPE
+186 YKGKKVPE
-194 VLISGDHEKIRKW
+194 LLLSGDHEKIRKW
-207 RRRES
+207 RRQES
-212 IKSTFIQNPSF
+212 IKSTFIHNPAS
-223 LDDAQLSKD
+223 LDDARLSKE
-232 EDAFLKEL
+232 EDSFLKEL
-240 KAESPPGFRVY
+240 KTGDSPGFRVY

-285 YGVRKFYLINPV
+285 YGVKKFYLINPV

-307 VDHWIE
+307 VDHWTE
-313 GEGKNFNETK
+313 GEGRNFNETK

-330 SIISTIEEAIG
+330 SIMSTIEEAVG

-354 VTDARFSDDMM
+354 VTDARFSDDMT
-365 GYRTLRERI
+365 GYRAVREKI
-374 FENEDPFL
+374 FENTEPFL
-382 ILFGTGSGLTLETI
+382 ILFGTGWGLTLETI
-396 KAADYVLRPI
+396 KAADYVLKPI

-413 HLSVRSAAAI
+413 HLSVRSAAAV

>member
-11 DFFESVFSFG
+11 GFFDSVFSFG

-43 PSKHGKT
+43 AEKHGKT

-60 MLMTPGPIGNAISS
+60 MLMTPGPIGNAIGR
-74 IREKGLRST
+74 IREKGLRSA

-94 NDRKAQELC
+94 DDRKAQELC
-103 DFEQLIILC
+103 GFEQLIILC
-112 GRYEGVDDRVNEL
+112 GRYEGVDDRVSEL
-125 HVDMKISTGKYINSG
+125 YVDMKISTGKYINSG

-161 NTESLASESLKDG
+161 NTESLSSESLTNG
-174 LLEYP
+174 LFEYP

-194 VLISGDHEKIRKW
+194 LLLSGDHEKIRKW
-207 RRRES
+207 RRQES
-212 IKSTFIQNPSF
+212 IKSTFIHNPAS
-223 LDDAQLSKD
+223 LDDAQLSKE

-240 KAESPPGFRVY
+240 KVGNSPDFRVY

-257 PAYNSRLEVVS
+257 PAYNNRLEVVS

-285 YGVRKFYLINPV
+285 YGVKKFYLINPV

-307 VDHWIE
+307 VDYWIE
-313 GEGKNFNETK
+313 GEGRSFNETK

-330 SIISTIEEAIG
+330 TIMSTIEEAVE
-341 QIEEI
+341 QIEGI

-354 VTDARFSDDMM
+354 VTDARFSDDMT
-365 GYRTLRERI
+365 GYRVLREKI
-374 FENEDPFL
+374 FENTEPFL
-382 ILFGTGSGLTLETI
+382 ILFGTGWGLTLETI
-396 KAADYVLRPI
+396 KAADYVLKPI

>member
-11 DFFESVFSFG
+11 GFFDSVFSFG

-43 PSKHGKT
+43 AEKHGKT

-60 MLMTPGPIGNAISS
+60 MLMTPGPIGNAIGR
-74 IREKGLRST
+74 IREKGLRSA

-94 NDRKAQELC
+94 DDRKAQELC
-103 DFEQLIILC
+103 GFEQLIILC
-112 GRYEGVDDRVNEL
+112 GRYEGVDDRVSEL
-125 HVDMKISTGKYINSG
+125 YVDMKISTGKYINSG

-161 NTESLASESLKDG
+161 NTESLSSESLTNG

-194 VLISGDHEKIRKW
+194 LLLSGDHEKIRKW
-207 RRRES
+207 RRQES
-212 IKSTFIQNPSF
+212 IKSTFIHNPAS
-223 LDDAQLSKD
+223 LDDAQLSKE

-240 KAESPPGFRVY
+240 KVGNSPDFRVY

-257 PAYNSRLEVVS
+257 PAYNNRLEVIS

-285 YGVRKFYLINPV
+285 YGVKKFYLINPV

-313 GEGKNFNETK
+313 GEGRSFNETK

-330 SIISTIEEAIG
+330 TIMSTIEEAVE

-354 VTDARFSDDMM
+354 VTDARFSDDMT
-365 GYRTLRERI
+365 GYRVLREKI
-374 FENEDPFL
+374 FENTEPFL
-382 ILFGTGSGLTLETI
+382 ILFGTGWGLTLETI
-396 KAADYVLRPI
+396 KAADYVLKPI

-423 VLDRLLSCGA
+423 VLDRLLSCGV

>member
-30 AVEINVHDLRTYS
+30 TVEINVHDLRTYS
-43 PSKHGKT
+43 PAKHGKT

-60 MLMTPGPIGNAISS
+60 MLMTPGPIGNAINS
-74 IREKGLRST
+74 IREKGLRSA

-103 DFEQLIILC
+103 GFEQLIILC

-125 HVDMKISTGKYINSG
+125 YVDMKISTGKYINSG
-140 GEYACSLI
+140 GEYACSVV

-212 IKSTFIQNPSF
+212 IKSTFIQNPSS

-240 KAESPPGFRVY
+240 KTESPPGFKVY

-307 VDHWIE
+307 VDHWVE

-354 VTDARFSDDMM
+354 ATDARFSDDMT
-365 GYRTLRERI
+365 GYRTLREKI
-374 FENEDPFL
+374 FENEEPFL